1 MNKLKENVLNDVKK
15 CGDTTIQ
22 AMKLPTMPP
31 IQAMKLPALPTPPP
45 PQNQLILIYMVLVYL
60 LPLPLVFAY
69 FLDITL
75 SGLKIKNKGMKKNK
89 INHQNDAICFKI
101 LYNE

>member
-1 MNKLKENVLNDVKK
+1 
-15 CGDTTIQ
+15 
-22 AMKLPTMPP
+22 MKLPTMPP

-45 PQNQLILIYMVLVYL
+45 PQNQMILIYMVLLYL
-60 LPLPLVFAY
+60 LPLPLVFVY

>member
-45 PQNQLILIYMVLVYL
+45 PQNQMILIYMVLVYL

-75 SGLKIKNKGMKKNK
+75 SGLKIKKQG
-89 INHQNDAICFKI
+89 
-101 LYNE
+101 NEEKQDQPPKRRHML